1 MNIILIII
9 FIYILFYIMYKNHV
23 SYVSQLDD

>member
-1 MNIILIII
+1 MNIIIII
-9 FIYILFYIMYKNHV
+9 YIYILFYIMYKNHV